1 MSGAYAEIGFISIT
15 GFINLISF
23 FYFKSATRWKE
34 TVRGFCEILFAN
46 YPYAFLFQIY
56 KSNSFVYTQ

>member
-23 FYFKSATRWKE
+23 FYFKSATHWKE
-34 TVRGFCEILFAN
+34 TVRGFREISFTN
-46 YPYAFLFQIY
+46 YPYY
-56 KSNSFVYTQ
+56 